1 MAIDYESNGRIR
13 IIRFNRPE
21 KRNAL
26 NPAHLNEE
34 ATLAVLYCDWQPQ
47 QRLRYRPS

>member
-1 MAIDYESNGRIR
+1 MAIDNESNGHIR

-21 KRNAL
+21 KRNVL

-34 ATLAVLYCDWQPQ
+34 ATSLAVLYCDWQP
-47 QRLRYRPS
+47 